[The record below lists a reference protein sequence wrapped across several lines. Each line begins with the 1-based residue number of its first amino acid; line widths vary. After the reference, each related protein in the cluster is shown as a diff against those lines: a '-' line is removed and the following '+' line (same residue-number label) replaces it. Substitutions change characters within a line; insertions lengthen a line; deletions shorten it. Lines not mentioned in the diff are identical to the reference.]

1 MSFRLR
7 RLALMLPLAAAV
19 TLGACHDRESDRPDA
34 GNEDTIVEPVAPE
47 NTAPTPE
54 PVPETPVENVVAP
67 PKPAPLPEIS
77 EDQQVLDDAAA
88 VGMTARRSGTSS
100 AGGGEESSPPHA
112 DDGSAS
118 GPQQPGQ
125 IY

>member
-1 MSFRLR
+1 MSFRFR
-7 RLALMLPLAAAV
+7 RLVLMLPLAAAV
-19 TLGACHDRESDRPDA
+19 LLGACHDRESDPSDTE
-34 GNEDTIVEPVAPE
+34 NESHMEEPFEPENTVPVAP
-47 NTAPTPE
+47 
-54 PVPETPVENVVAP
+54 PVRDVPADNAAVVAP
-67 PKPAPLPEIS
+67 PAAPPEIS

-88 VGMTARRSGTSS
+88 VGMTARRSGANS
-100 AGGGEESSPPHA
+100 AGSGEESSIPHQ